1 MSEKELNLNE
11 IVKIETMPKIFE
23 QLEVIGKYIDESL
36 KDIDKLECTEE
47 NKQMVKKK
55 RAEINNT
62 LKVLE
67 SKRLE
72 IKRAINEPYEVFNAK
87 YEETIKNKLNEADN
101 ALKMR
106 INAIEEEQLNSKR
119 DILIDFAIEYF
130 KKYNMPAYVTF
141 ESIGLNITLSASE
154 KSLKEQIVSFCE
166 RINSDLQLIRLEEY
180 GAEIENEYML
190 NNFDYAKAKLTVIE
204 RHNRIE
210 ELEKQKQANQII
222 KEQQEKII
230 EEVNSALDGEIT
242 APQEIVDKLNED
254 IKFEERFE
262 CSFKVW
268 ATKEELMKIKELL
281 KELGVKYE

>member
-1 MSEKELNLNE
+1 MTDKELNEL
-11 IVKIETMPKIFE
+11 VVIEQLPKITE
-23 QLEVIGKYIDESL
+23 QLQIISDEVDKEIEYALSLDCTVES
-36 KDIDKLECTEE
+36 
-47 NKQMVKKK
+47 KQEVKKA
-55 RAEINNT
+55 RANLNKINN
-62 LKVLE
+62 VLE
-67 SKRLE
+67 EKKKE
-72 IKRAINEPYEVFNAK
+72 VKRAILAPYEAFEEVYDNLVKGKLKNADS
-87 YEETIKNKLNEADN
+87 T
-101 ALKMR
+101 LKTR
-106 INAIEEEQLNSKR
+106 LELIESEQLNSKR
-119 DILIDFAIEYF
+119 DVLIDFAIEYF

-204 RHNRIE
+204 RHKRIE
-210 ELEKQKQANQII
+210 ELEKQKQADQII

>member
-1 MSEKELNLNE
+1 MTDKELNEL
-11 IVKIETMPKIFE
+11 VVIEQLPKITE
-23 QLEVIGKYIDESL
+23 QLQIISDEVDKEIEYALSL
-36 KDIDKLECTEE
+36 DCTEE
-47 NKQMVKKK
+47 SKQEVKKARANLNKINKVLSEKK
-55 RAEINNT
+55 REVKEAILSPFNEFSEVYDKLVGEKLKNADST
-62 LKVLE
+62 LKT
-67 SKRLE
+67 RLE
-72 IKRAINEPYEVFNAK
+72 
-87 YEETIKNKLNEADN
+87 L
-101 ALKMR
+101 
-106 INAIEEEQLNSKR
+106 IESEQLNSKR
-119 DILIDFAIEYF
+119 DVLIDFAIEYF

-204 RHNRIE
+204 RHKRIE
-210 ELEKQKQANQII
+210 ELEKQKQADQII

-230 EEVNSALDGEIT
+230 EEVNSALDKEIT

-268 ATKEELMKIKELL
+268 ATKQELMKIKELL